1 MTIQKILLSLEPKKE
16 NVLAALHRAE
26 EEFGCVTKEHMYLIA
41 EYFRVKP
48 ARVAALISGSEIF
61 SISKPPR
68 LKVEI
73 CGGPH
78 CKIKRSN
85 AIVREAEKYLGVKID
100 RKGSRKAVLK
110 TVNCVGHCAHG
121 PVMIVNGTM
130 YDRVKSFDVDD
141 ILRNYL

>member
-16 NVLAALHRAE
+16 NILTALHQAQDQ
-26 EEFGCVTKEHMYLIA
+26 FGLVSKEHMYLIA

-48 ARVAALISGSEIF
+48 AQVAALISSAEIF
-61 SISKPPR
+61 ISEKAPR
-68 LKVEI
+68 LTVEI
-73 CGGPH
+73 CGGPN

-100 RKGSRKAVLK
+100 RKGNRKAVLK
-110 TVNCVGHCAHG
+110 TVSCVGHCGNG